1 MSWAYSA
8 LRASHEKKGQLI
20 YGVVAYLLKQGAVLF
35 DDEKDNSSQ
44 SVKLLM
50 IQMQRI
56 MAEKMVAAPRKQLLR
71 NWVRAMRHAK
81 AWVANP
87 ADFEKMVQECIDLG
101 PKEVELQ
108 RLGAAMEA
116 EQQAALQSRLF
127 SRAPAAAQPVLW
139 MNMRRFGSVSERP
152 SLASPIRRGA

>member
-50 IQMQRI
+50 MRLQRV

-71 NWVRAMRHAK
+71 NWVRVKRDAK

-87 ADFEKMVQECIDLG
+87 ADFEKIVQECIDLG

-116 EQQAALQSRLF
+116 E
-127 SRAPAAAQPVLW
+127 
-139 MNMRRFGSVSERP
+139 
-152 SLASPIRRGA
+152 

>member
-8 LRASHEKKGQLI
+8 LRASHEKKGLLI

-81 AWVANP
+81 AWLPILPILKRWCRSASIWVP
-87 ADFEKMVQECIDLG
+87 
-101 PKEVELQ
+101 
-108 RLGAAMEA
+108 RRWS
-116 EQQAALQSRLF
+116 SRGWARQWKQNNKRPC
-127 SRAPAAAQPVLW
+127 RASCSHG
-139 MNMRRFGSVSERP
+139 RRRRHNRCFFG
-152 SLASPIRRGA
+152 